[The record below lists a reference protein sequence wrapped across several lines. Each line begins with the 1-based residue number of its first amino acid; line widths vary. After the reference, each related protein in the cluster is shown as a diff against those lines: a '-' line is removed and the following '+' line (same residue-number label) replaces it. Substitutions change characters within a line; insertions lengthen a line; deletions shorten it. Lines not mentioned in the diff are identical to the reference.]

1 MGSNVILD
9 CVRQISAFM
18 DNHCRKFTG
27 RGDLTPAQCFCI
39 VYIYENDTGDFISAD
54 LCSILGTSRASVSLL
69 LKGLKKKGYLQM
81 SSVKDDDRKKSL
93 TLTQKGL
100 DFAEFM
106 RKDSQEIQNV
116 MFEGLSPEDIT
127 VTANSLKIMLANLK
141 KYRKG
146 GMCCDKNSDGTGQT
160 V

>member
-18 DNHCRKFTG
+18 DNHCRKFTE

-69 LKGLKKKGYLQM
+69 LKGLKKKGYLRM
-81 SSVKDDDRKKSL
+81 SSVKDDDRKKRL
-93 TLTQKGL
+93 TLTQKGV

-106 RKDSQEIQNV
+106 KEDSNEIESV
-116 MFEGLSPEDIT
+116 MYKGLSPEDIS
-127 VTANSLKIMLANLK
+127 VTANSLKIMLCNLK
-141 KYRKG
+141 EYRKG
-146 GMCCDKNSDGTGQT
+146 GMCCDKNTDGTGQT